1 MNAAAKA
8 ESNAAMEVFHPLL
21 EAAKRGYRQR
31 NPVDAR
37 AFEDI
42 RDLWRDLM
50 RDWQGEQA

>member
-31 NPVDAR
+31 NPVDAL